1 MGQAYIIAHHHIH
14 TDDGWMTA
22 RQAADRGHGT
32 LLTNHVYPK
41 LYSLCLVG
49 GGNII
54 INTTATLH
62 QAPTQ
67 IAAATMGYFFEP
79 STDPQL
85 KGSHKGSLTYP
96 TPQEANP
103 REGRATQ
110 GLDTTLP
117 PKTIAQPESDTVT
130 KMVTKERSGKP
141 TMPTGLS
148 DTSHPEPTNGQQPLE
163 KHLDDLDTANLEMQA
178 IKDLVFGKVGSK
190 VFLHFT
196 HDAAVVTVHL
206 HRATI
211 LAPHLNMSRS
221 PLHPPA
227 LEACGAYP
235 SHQAPSASV
244 LGLLQKKVLAPTT
257 NSQLESDTEIEH
269 TSTTNQDTAEK
280 SPNPYQDPTHEPQTD
295 IYLSTPTGG
304 RVPWLAVQWELNP
317 YAAVCGDTS
326 GLMGIV
332 PGHHHLWATTL
343 CALVQ
348 TDLRS
353 QFYKTPPARESRL
366 TLQPVWS
373 LGKEK
378 VIKSQKRSASRRQAL
393 GAREHEINAA
403 DSPPVTTSLSTLS
416 QNHGKPTTNDEIY
429 QEAIIQEPIDERTAV
444 PLKDNILFYKNRNPK
459 PPSTWRLPIR
469 GLTRR
474 ERKRPGG
481 RKKDRRRDQRLG
493 TPTEGP
499 KELNPETA
507 ERTNEEDD
515 PIQTLNVDRDKI
527 ILFSFIKYAVGKKNR
542 ETQTGLISSEP
553 PTQHMATIPNEHP
566 VEPDTDI

>member
-1 MGQAYIIAHHHIH
+1 MTTIDKICLFGSPEGGIDLVQMGQAYIIAHHHIH

-178 IKDLVFGKVGSK
+178 IQDLVFGKVGSK

-280 SPNPYQDPTHEPQTD
+280 IPKSLPRPNPRTSDG
-295 IYLSTPTGG
+295 YLSLNPDRGACTLASSSMGTEPICSGLRGYLRTHGNCTGPPSPLG
-304 RVPWLAVQWELNP
+304 DNPLRPCTNRPPLAVLQ
-317 YAAVCGDTS
+317 
-326 GLMGIV
+326 
-332 PGHHHLWATTL
+332 
-343 CALVQ
+343 
-348 TDLRS
+348 
-353 QFYKTPPARESRL
+353 TPPC
-366 TLQPVWS
+366 
-373 LGKEK
+373 
-378 VIKSQKRSASRRQAL
+378 KRVKTYIAT
-393 GAREHEINAA
+393 GV
-403 DSPPVTTSLSTLS
+403 VT
-416 QNHGKPTTNDEIY
+416 
-429 QEAIIQEPIDERTAV
+429 R
-444 PLKDNILFYKNRNPK
+444 
-459 PPSTWRLPIR
+459 
-469 GLTRR
+469 
-474 ERKRPGG
+474 
-481 RKKDRRRDQRLG
+481 
-493 TPTEGP
+493 
-499 KELNPETA
+499 
-507 ERTNEEDD
+507 
-515 PIQTLNVDRDKI
+515 
-527 ILFSFIKYAVGKKNR
+527 
-542 ETQTGLISSEP
+542 
-553 PTQHMATIPNEHP
+553 
-566 VEPDTDI
+566 